1 MSKIIVANWKN
12 HPENLEEARKLFDFS
27 VTEAA
32 KYPNLKTVICPPE
45 QFLSGLPLKTI
56 NYKLKTIFVGAQDVF
71 WESGAENYRVKYSL
85 VGHSDR
91 RYPPVGGGDTDEIVN
106 QKLKIALESEVTPI
120 LLVGE
125 KEKDE
130 NRETVLRKQLS
141 SDLHNFLTSDVRKV
155 IIAYEPVWAISTN
168 LNGHAD
174 TPENALQAAGFI
186 NDFLT
191 ANYGVRPKPLAK
203 EDKLQTANFLYGG
216 SVDQDNVADFLKY
229 PEISGAVIGGASLR
243 KEEFATILKIASEL

>member
-12 HPENLEEARKLFDFS
+12 HPENLEEARELFEFS
-27 VTEAA
+27 VSEAA

-71 WESGAENYRVKYSL
+71 WESGAENYGVKYSL

-91 RYPPVGGGDTDEIVN
+91 RYPPVGGGDSDEIVN
-106 QKLKIALESEVTPI
+106 QKLKIALESEVIPI
-120 LLVGE
+120 LLIGE
-125 KEKDE
+125 KEKDGARQE
-130 NRETVLRKQLS
+130 ILERQIS
-141 SDLHNFLTSDVRKV
+141 GALTNLVTSQVTRV
-155 IIAYEPVWAISTN
+155 MIAYEPVWAISTN
-168 LNGHAD
+168 PNGHAD
-174 TPENALQAAGFI
+174 TPENALQAAGFV

-191 ANYGVRPKPLAK
+191 ANC
-203 EDKLQTANFLYGG
+203 KLQTANFLYGG
-216 SVDQDNVADFLKY
+216 SVGQDNVTDFLKY

>member
-12 HPENLEEARKLFDFS
+12 HPENSEEARELFEFS
-27 VTEAA
+27 VSEAA
-32 KYPNLKTVICPPE
+32 KYPNLKMVICPPE

-56 NYKLKTIFVGAQDVF
+56 NYKQKTIFVGAQDVF

-191 ANYGVRPKPLAK
+191 TNY
-203 EDKLQTANFLYGG
+203 KLQTTNFLYGG
-216 SVDQDNVADFLKY
+216 SVDRDNVADFLKY

>member
-12 HPENLEEARKLFDFS
+12 HPENLEEARELFEFS
-27 VTEAA
+27 VSEAA
-32 KYPNLKTVICPPE
+32 KCPSLKTVICPPE
-45 QFLSGLPLKTI
+45 QFLSGLSLETI
-56 NYKLKTIFVGAQDVF
+56 NYKQKTIFVGAQDVF

-91 RYPPVGGGDTDEIVN
+91 RFAGDTDEIVN
-106 QKLKIALESEVTPI
+106 QKLKIALESEVIPI

-125 KEKDE
+125 KEKTE
-130 NRETVLRKQLS
+130 NRETVLQKQLS
-141 SDLHNFLTSDVRKV
+141 SDLLNFLTSDVRKI

-168 LNGHAD
+168 PNGHAD

-191 ANYGVRPKPLAK
+191 TNY
-203 EDKLQTANFLYGG
+203 KLQTTNFLYGG
-216 SVDQDNVADFLKY
+216 SVDRDNVADFLKY

>member
-12 HPENLEEARKLFDFS
+12 HPENLEEARELFEFS
-27 VTEAA
+27 VSEAA

-45 QFLSGLPLKTI
+45 QFLFGLPLKTI

-106 QKLKIALESEVTPI
+106 QKLKIALESEVIPI

-125 KEKDE
+125 KEKTE
-130 NRETVLRKQLS
+130 NRETVLQKQLS
-141 SDLHNFLTSDVRKV
+141 SDLLNFLTSDVRKI

-168 LNGHAD
+168 PNGHAD

-191 ANYGVRPKPLAK
+191 ANY
-203 EDKLQTANFLYGG
+203 KLQTTNFLYGG
-216 SVDQDNVADFLKY
+216 SVDRDNVADFLKY
-229 PEISGAVIGGASLR
+229 PEISGAVIGGGSLR
-243 KEEFATILKIASEL
+243 KKEIATILKNASEL